1 MTKASAVLLA
11 VASLTGCPDRTI
23 SKLDP
28 DQQKVELKDVPVNI
42 NRDLDILFLIDKS
55 PTMADEQASLTANFP
70 RFMQILANVEGGLPN
85 VHIGVISQDIGAG
98 GMTVGGNCTGSG
110 DNGNLLAQA
119 RVPGCT
125 PPTGNFIS
133 DVDNAGMRRK
143 NYSGTL
149 EDTFSCIATLGP
161 NGCGF
166 EQHLGSLTKALI
178 GNTANA
184 GFLRPNAFLAIIIIS
199 DEDDCTASNARI
211 YDPNNALVSELGAFA
226 DFRCFEWGWECDQG
240 VMGRD
245 AKTYTNCKPRENSPY
260 LRHPNEL
267 VEAIK
272 NLKANSKDIIVS
284 AIIGPSALTDPA
296 IETTTV
302 AINTAM
308 NNTPFV
314 QPSCTNG
321 SQNAFPMPRI
331 AHFAQQFPQRNT
343 FHSLCSGDLGGALS
357 DIAEKILA
365 VQGQPCFTSD
375 IDTTDT
381 DPNNPGLQLSCT
393 VSDVIEPD
401 GRAIETGIPACKM
414 TNATTPAADAQQP
427 CWYVKPD
434 ATKCAS
440 YPSQLTLAIHP
451 EKRPSQPD
459 THVIAQCLVSADEP

>member
-1 MTKASAVLLA
+1 MMTKASAVLLA
-11 VASLTGCPDRTI
+11 VAGLTGCPDRSI

-28 DQQKVELKDVPVNI
+28 DQQKVERKDVPVNI

-70 RFMQILANVEGGLPN
+70 RFMEILANVKGGLPN

-133 DVDNAGMRRK
+133 DIDNAGMRRK

-184 GFLRPNAFLAIIIIS
+184 GFLRPDAFLAIIIIS
-199 DEDDCTASNARI
+199 DEDDCTASNAKI
-211 YDPNNALVSELGAFA
+211 YDPNNAFVGELGAFA
-226 DFRCFEWGWECDQG
+226 DYRCFEWGWECDEG
-240 VMGRD
+240 VMGRE
-245 AKTYTNCKPRENSPY
+245 AGTYTNCKPRDKSPY

-267 VEAIK
+267 VQAIK
-272 NLKANSKDIIVS
+272 DLKANPKDIIVS

-302 AINTAM
+302 AINAAM
-308 NNTPFV
+308 NNTPVV

-321 SQNAFPMPRI
+321 GQNAFPMPRI
-331 AHFAQQFPQRNT
+331 AHFAQQFPERNT
-343 FHSLCSGDLGGALS
+343 FHSLCGGDLGGALTE
-357 DIAEKILA
+357 IAEKILR
-365 VQGQPCFTSD
+365 VQGQPCFESD
-375 IDTTDT
+375 VDTTDT

-414 TNATTPAADAQQP
+414 ADATTPAADAKQP

-434 ATKCAS
+434 TMKCAS

-451 EKRPSQPD
+451 EQRPSQPD
-459 THVIAQCLVSADEP
+459 THVIAQCLVNAD